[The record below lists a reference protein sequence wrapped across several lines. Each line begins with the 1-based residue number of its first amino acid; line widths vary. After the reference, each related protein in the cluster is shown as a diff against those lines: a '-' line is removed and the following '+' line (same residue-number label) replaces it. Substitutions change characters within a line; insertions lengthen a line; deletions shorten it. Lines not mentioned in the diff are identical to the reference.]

1 MVKDMVFRR
10 MKRPDFE
17 NQQYRTKII
26 LKKKAWTNEEDKKL
40 IDLVKK
46 NGPSRWSQIASM
58 MKDRVGK

>member
-1 MVKDMVFRR
+1 MSKDLVFRR

-17 NQQYRTKII
+17 KNLYRSKII
-26 LKKKAWTNEEDKKL
+26 LKKKAWNPEEDKKL

-46 NGPSRWSQIASM
+46 NGPSRWSHIASM